1 MAELPVLPFPTSRAW
16 AAWLARNHAT
26 AAGVWIKFAKKAS
39 GIRSIYYPEALE
51 IALCFGWI
59 DGQSKRVDDAWF
71 VQRFTPRGSRSLWS
85 KINCDKATA
94 LIAAGKMKPA
104 GLAEV
109 ERARKDGRW
118 AQAYDSP
125 SRASV
130 PDDLAAAMAGNARL
144 LVYLRQNGYPGWDQF
159 AYWDA
164 ADQLYKIDWPNVA
177 VAGHS
182 GFAALLANQR
192 DVYRVIMLAEVAD
205 SWGNPRRPAPWLTD
219 HPTPSSHLP
228 PAPRRGAPRRA
239 PHPQVRPPAR
249 RIRPVPRPA
258 DDRRGA
264 PHERALGGNTT
275 TLFLGTP

>member
-16 AAWLARNHAT
+16 AAWLTRNHAT
-26 AAGVWIKFAKKAS
+26 AAGVWIEFAKKAS

-130 PDDLAAAMAGNARL
+130 PDDLAAAMAGNARASAF
-144 LVYLRQNGYPGWDQF
+144 F
-159 AYWDA
+159 ATLDA
-164 ADQLYKIDWPNVA
+164 TNRYAIL
-177 VAGHS
+177 H
-182 GFAALLANQR
+182 
-192 DVYRVIMLAEVAD
+192 RVQTAKKPET
-205 SWGNPRRPAPWLTD
+205 R
-219 HPTPSSHLP
+219 
-228 PAPRRGAPRRA
+228 
-239 PHPQVRPPAR
+239 AR
-249 RIRPVPRPA
+249 RIA
-258 DDRRGA
+258 DFVKMLSRREKLY
-264 PHERALGGNTT
+264 P
-275 TLFLGTP
+275 